1 MKASHPPLVP
11 AKAGTQFFGR
21 EKKLDSRFRGNE
33 RSWLAG
39 LSVISA
45 ILFAAVPAR
54 ADVNE
59 IKLGKQYGLPYIQL
73 IVMED
78 QKLIEKHAKLQGL
91 GDIKVEWATLGG
103 PAQIN
108 DGIISGAIDVGA
120 VGLPN
125 LITLWEKTR
134 SNVQVRAIAGLN
146 FMPLIL
152 LTRDPK
158 IKSLKDYGEKDR
170 IALPSVKISMQAILL
185 EMAAAKEFGQT
196 NYEKLDPLTVSMGH
210 PDAFAALN
218 SGTEVQSHFS
228 SLPFQNRQLKMPGY
242 HQVVSSYD
250 IIGPHSVSAISM
262 TTKFHDGNPKM
273 VAALLG
279 AMKEATAWINS
290 DRQAA
295 AETYLRVTKDKM
307 PLDEFVAMLNDPNI
321 VITIEPK
328 GADKISEFLAKVGR
342 IKAKP
347 DNWKDYYFGDVD
359 KLKE

>member
-1 MKASHPPLVP
+1 MKLSHSPLVL
-11 AKAGTQFFGR
+11 AKAGTQFLA
-21 EKKLDSRFRGNE
+21 LDSRFRGNE
-33 RSWLAG
+33 RSWVAARSML
-39 LSVISA
+39 
-45 ILFAAVPAR
+45 AAVLLAPALALPAR

-59 IKLGKQYGLPYIQL
+59 IKIGKQYGLPYIQFV
-73 IVMED
+73 IMED
-78 QKLIEKHAKLQGL
+78 QGLIEKHAKAQGL
-91 GDIKVEWATLGG
+91 TNLKVEWTTLGG

-108 DGIISGAIDVGA
+108 DGLISGAIDVGA

-134 SNVQVRAIAGLN
+134 SNVKVRAIAGLN

-170 IALPSVKISMQAILL
+170 IAVPSVKISMQAILL
-185 EMAAAKEFGQT
+185 EMAAAKEFGEA

-228 SLPFQNRQLKMPGY
+228 SAPFQYRQLNMPGY

-262 TTKFHDGNPKM
+262 TTKFHDGNPKL

-279 AMKEATAWINS
+279 AMKEATAWIKS
-290 DRQAA
+290 DKKAA
-295 AETYLRVTKDKM
+295 AEAYLRVTKDKM
-307 PLDEFVAMLNDPNI
+307 PPEELATMLNDPNI

-347 DNWKDYYFGDVD
+347 ENWKDYYFGDVD
-359 KLKE
+359 ALAH

>member
-1 MKASHPPLVP
+1 MRRILAAALIAAALTGP
-11 AKAGTQFFGR
+11 A
-21 EKKLDSRFRGNE
+21 
-33 RSWLAG
+33 
-39 LSVISA
+39 
-45 ILFAAVPAR
+45 AAEVS
-54 ADVNE
+54 E
-59 IKLGKQYGLPYIQL
+59 LKIGKQYGLPYIQFV
-73 IVMED
+73 IMED
-78 QKLIEKHAKLQGL
+78 QKLIEKQAKLQGL
-91 GDIKVEWATLGG
+91 GDIKVTWATLGG
-103 PAQIN
+103 PAQLN
-108 DGIISGAIDVGA
+108 DGIISGAIDVAG

-125 LITLWEKTR
+125 LITMWEKTR
-134 SNVQVRAIAGLN
+134 SNVKVRAIAGLN

-158 IKSLKDYGEKDR
+158 IKALKDYGEKDR

-185 EMAAAKEFGQT
+185 EMAAAREFGEA

-228 SLPFQNRQLKMPGY
+228 SAPFQYRQLKTPGY
-242 HQVVSSYD
+242 HQVISSYD

-262 TTKFHDGNPKM
+262 TTKFHDGNPKL

-279 AMKEATAWINS
+279 AMKEATAWIKS
-290 DRQAA
+290 DKKAA
-295 AETYLRVTKDKM
+295 AEAYLRVTKDKM
-307 PLDEFVAMLNDPNI
+307 PAEELAAMLNDPNI

-347 DNWKDYYFGDVD
+347 DRWQDYYFGDVE

>member
-1 MKASHPPLVP
+1 MKPSLFPLVP
-11 AKAGTQFFGR
+11 AKAGTQGQ
-21 EKKLDSRFRGNE
+21 EKKELDSRLRGNE
-33 RSWLAG
+33 RSWVAV
-39 LSVISA
+39 LSLI
-45 ILFAAVPAR
+45 AAVLLAPLPAR
-54 ADVNE
+54 AEVGE
-59 IKLGKQYGLPYIQL
+59 IKLGKQYGLPYIQFV
-73 IVMED
+73 IMED

-91 GDIKVEWATLGG
+91 GDIKVDWTTLGG

-108 DGIISGAIDVGA
+108 DGLISGAIDVGA

-134 SNVQVRAIAGLN
+134 GNVKVRAIAGLN
-146 FMPLIL
+146 FMPLL
-152 LTRDPK
+152 LVTRDPK
-158 IKSLKDYGEKDR
+158 IKTLKDYGEKDR

-185 EMAAAKEFGQT
+185 EMAAVKEFGDA

-218 SGTEVQSHFS
+218 AGTEVQSHFS
-228 SLPFQNRQLKMPGY
+228 SAPFQYRQLKMPGY
-242 HQVVSSYD
+242 HQVASSYD

-262 TTKFHDGNPKM
+262 TTKFHDGNPKL

-279 AMKEATAWINS
+279 AMKEATAWIKS
-290 DRQAA
+290 DKKAA
-295 AETYLRVTKDKM
+295 AEAYLRVTKDRT

-321 VITIEPK
+321 VITIQPK

-342 IKAKP
+342 IKGKP

-359 KLKE
+359 RLTD